1 MWQALRGS
9 GLGAALRLSVPHALI
24 WQVLEKDE
32 CEALGMGA
40 YLGVSQEAHNETT
53 TANICSYFYYCK
65 SQ

>member
-1 MWQALRGS
+1 M
-9 GLGAALRLSVPHALI
+9 GAALRLSVPHALI